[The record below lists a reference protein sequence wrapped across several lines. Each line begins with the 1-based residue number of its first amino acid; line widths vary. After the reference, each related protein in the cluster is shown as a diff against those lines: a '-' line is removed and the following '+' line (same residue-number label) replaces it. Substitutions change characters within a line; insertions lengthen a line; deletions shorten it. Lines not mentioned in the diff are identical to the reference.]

1 MRALLICVWCTRA
14 KFVMLWSSSKNPDK
28 AVMSLVIDTFDY
40 VIIGGA
46 AAGALLTNRQREDGA
61 SV

>member
-1 MRALLICVWCTRA
+1 
-14 KFVMLWSSSKNPDK
+14 MLWSSSKNPDK